1 MSRARAHPGYI
12 SPVASAVRRRPPRV
26 NRAVVARPD
35 RLYVKGRLGPAGLPS
50 EGSIMPDIASPL
62 RAPVRP
68 LMLVA
73 AVVAGM
79 LLAVAVGL
87 WVYYGS
93 AVFYEM
99 IAAGLAACF

>member
-1 MSRARAHPGYI
+1 
-12 SPVASAVRRRPPRV
+12 
-26 NRAVVARPD
+26 
-35 RLYVKGRLGPAGLPS
+35 
-50 EGSIMPDIASPL
+50 MPDIASPL
-62 RAPVRP
+62 RAPARP
-68 LMLVA
+68 LVLAA

-79 LLAVAVGL
+79 LLAAAVGL

>member
-1 MSRARAHPGYI
+1 MRDSRISRCRAHPGYI
-12 SPVASAVRRRPPRV
+12 SCNRV
-26 NRAVVARPD
+26 NRAVVAGPD

-62 RAPVRP
+62 RAPGRP
-68 LMLVA
+68 LVLAA

-79 LLAVAVGL
+79 LLAAAVGL

>member
-1 MSRARAHPGYI
+1 MPEIVSL
-12 SPVASAVRRRPPRV
+12 RPT
-26 NRAVVARPD
+26 A
-35 RLYVKGRLGPAGLPS
+35 
-50 EGSIMPDIASPL
+50 
-62 RAPVRP
+62 RP
-68 LMLVA
+68 LMLAA

-79 LLAVAVGL
+79 LLAAAVGL